1 MPKYSP
7 KSSEVRPQG
16 LGTQDIYEFDNGY
29 SASVVRSPYTYGGPN
44 GLFELAVM
52 VNGDLTYNTPITND
66 VIGHLTDDGV
76 QEILAK
82 INALP
87 QWNKEEEDRMAK
99 QKRIEDLKGQIKDA
113 QDLIAKLQSEMPV

>member
-1 MPKYSP
+1 
-7 KSSEVRPQG
+7 
-16 LGTQDIYEFDNGY
+16 
-29 SASVVRSPYTYGGPN
+29 
-44 GLFELAVM
+44 M